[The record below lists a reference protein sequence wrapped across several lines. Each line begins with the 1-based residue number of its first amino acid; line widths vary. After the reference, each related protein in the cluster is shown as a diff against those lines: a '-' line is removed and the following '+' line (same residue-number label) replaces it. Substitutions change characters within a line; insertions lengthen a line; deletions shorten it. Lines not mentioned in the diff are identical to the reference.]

1 MKASH
6 PEAVAA
12 TRANPGETLRQA
24 RESKDLSLG
33 EVARHLNLTEQALR
47 QLEAGDFEQLPGHTF
62 ARGYVRAYAKLLG
75 MDQAVLVAEFDHYTG
90 TDAKGSNVHSLGRI
104 EEPVRLSQS
113 VLRIVSFI
121 ILVALGAVGFFW
133 WQEHSSRNN
142 EEAASV
148 NMEHVEVESAD
159 GTTQIHPLDE
169 PEDQAVAEAQEG
181 DAPTPAEV
189 SPETAA
195 QPEQQAAAGA
205 APVAP
210 AGETAPAATAPAAPG
225 QVPAIAAPAAPAAQ
239 PTAPIA
245 PAATAP
251 AVPVV
256 PAAAQPVAPVAP
268 AAPATAPA
276 PATEAPVPVVA
287 QQGQGVVRIQ
297 FTANC
302 WTQVTDADGKVLVSA
317 LKRTGDSVELAGKAP
332 LEVRLGFARG
342 AQVSYNGQSVDISP
356 YVRGETARL
365 KLGQ

>member
-24 RESKDLSLG
+24 RESKSLSLG

-47 QLEAGDFEQLPGHTF
+47 QLEAGDFDQLPGHTF
-62 ARGYVRAYAKLLG
+62 ARGYVRAYAKLLD
-75 MDQAVLVAEFDHYTG
+75 MDQAALVAEFDHFTG

-113 VLRIVSFI
+113 VLRIVSFL

-133 WQEHSSRNN
+133 WQEHSSRNG
-142 EEAASV
+142 EEASSV

-181 DAPTPAEV
+181 QDAAPAQV
-189 SPETAA
+189 SPEMAA
-195 QPEQQAAAGA
+195 EPEQQ
-205 APVAP
+205 PTEV
-210 AGETAPAATAPAAPG
+210 TSPAAESAP
-225 QVPAIAAPAAPAAQ
+225 AAPAAPAQAPVVAAA
-239 PTAPIA
+239 PTVPASQQAAPAPA
-245 PAATAP
+245 PAAP
-251 AVPVV
+251 AASPVV
-256 PAAAQPVAPVAP
+256 P
-268 AAPATAPA
+268 AAPATAAATPA
-276 PATEAPVPVVA
+276 PAAAEAPAPVVA

-302 WTQVTDADGKVLVSA
+302 WTQVTDAEGKVLVSA
-317 LKRTGDSVELAGKAP
+317 LKRTGDSIELAGKAP

-342 AQVSYNGQSVDISP
+342 AQLSYNGQAVDVAP

>member
-1 MKASH
+1 MMKASH

-12 TRANPGETLRQA
+12 TRANPGVTLRQA

-33 EVARHLNLTEQALR
+33 EVARHLNLTEHAVR
-47 QLEAGDFEQLPGHTF
+47 QLEAGDFDQLPGHTF
-62 ARGYVRAYAKLLG
+62 ARGYVRAYAKFLG
-75 MDQAVLVAEFDHYTG
+75 MDQAALVAEFDHFTG

-113 VLRIVSFI
+113 VLRVVSFI

-133 WQEHSSRNN
+133 WQEHSSRNS

-169 PEDQAVAEAQEG
+169 PEDQAVAEAQESQVP
-181 DAPTPAEV
+181 APAQV

-195 QPEQQAAAGA
+195 QPEQPATEAT
-205 APVAP
+205 APVA
-210 AGETAPAATAPAAPG
+210 AGET
-225 QVPAIAAPAAPAAQ
+225 
-239 PTAPIA
+239 
-245 PAATAP
+245 
-251 AVPVV
+251 
-256 PAAAQPVAPVAP
+256 APVAP
-268 AAPATAPA
+268 AAPAQTPAPAIAAAPSTPVVAQPSAPAVAPAAPAVAQPETPATAAATPAPAAPAAAPA
-276 PATEAPVPVVA
+276 PAPVVA
-287 QQGQGVVRIQ
+287 QQGQGVLRIQ

-302 WTQVTDADGKVLVSA
+302 WTQVTDANGKVLVSA
-317 LKRTGDSVELAGKAP
+317 LKRTGDSLELAGKAP

-342 AQVSYNGQSVDISP
+342 AQLSYNGQSVDVAP

>member
-12 TRANPGETLRQA
+12 VRANPGETLRQA
-24 RESKDLSLG
+24 RENKNLTLG

-47 QLEAGDFEQLPGHTF
+47 QLEAGDFDQLPGHTF
-62 ARGYVRAYAKLLG
+62 ARGYVRAYAKLLD
-75 MDQAVLVAEFDHYTG
+75 MDQGALVAEFDHYTG

-113 VLRIVSFI
+113 VLRIVSFV

-133 WQEHSSRNN
+133 WQEHSSRN
-142 EEAASV
+142 EEASSV

-169 PEDQAVAEAQEG
+169 PEDQAVAEAEDGQ
-181 DAPTPAEV
+181 APVPAQV
-189 SPETAA
+189 SPEVAA
-195 QPEQQAAAGA
+195 QPEQQ
-205 APVAP
+205 P
-210 AGETAPAATAPAAPG
+210 AE
-225 QVPAIAAPAAPAAQ
+225 
-239 PTAPIA
+239 
-245 PAATAP
+245 
-251 AVPVV
+251 
-256 PAAAQPVAPVAP
+256 VAP
-268 AAPATAPA
+268 AAPAGEAAPVAPDAPDQAPAVAAAPAAPNVPAEQPSAPAATPVAPAAAPA
-276 PATEAPVPVVA
+276 PAAESPAPVVA

-342 AQVSYNGQSVDISP
+342 AQLSYNGQSVDVSP